1 MVSQIQCAAAGM
13 TSSASQFLWAIS
25 LLSPVNT
32 SLIFACL
39 LTPAGGRFPF
49 VPSIGCLLPGMSSGE
64 LEAPPSLCVLCI
76 SDREHRQ
83 SPDTSLLLFHG
94 AWQHDE
100 QSSDA
105 PPAPWSQVSIPA
117 CHNVCHTLL
126 LVQVPSKLLT
136 STLREEAMW
145 VRKDGAEVHPL
156 GAASCV
162 PPLASLCAYTRN
174 SILIILGVNMSC
186 VLLNELVTRSI
197 FTWRI
202 SEKKASDSK
211 RKHQSYFGG
220 KLLEVLYNMSQLT
233 SSLCLPCREDIIGLG
248 FLYLLWI

>member
-1 MVSQIQCAAAGM
+1 MTRCA
-13 TSSASQFLWAIS
+13 SWFPWAIYV
-25 LLSPVNT
+25 LRYEIINT
-32 SLIFACL
+32 SLLYWLQLVEDSCLFPPWNWPLIAGDEKWGIGSPSIFMCSLHLQWRAQAI
-39 LTPAGGRFPF
+39 PEFPF
-49 VPSIGCLLPGMSSGE
+49 
-64 LEAPPSLCVLCI
+64 AA
-76 SDREHRQ
+76 
-83 SPDTSLLLFHG
+83 LFHE
-94 AWQHDE
+94 AQQHDE

-105 PPAPWSQVSIPA
+105 PPAPWSQVSTPA

-136 STLREEAMW
+136 PTLREEVMW
-145 VRKDGAEVHPL
+145 VRKNGAEVHPL
-156 GAASCV
+156 GTVSRV
-162 PPLASLCAYTRN
+162 PPLATLCAYTCN
-174 SILIILGVNMSC
+174 SVLIILGVNMSC

-233 SSLCLPCREDIIGLG
+233 SSLCLPCREDMIGLG
-248 FLYLLWI
+248 VLYLLWI